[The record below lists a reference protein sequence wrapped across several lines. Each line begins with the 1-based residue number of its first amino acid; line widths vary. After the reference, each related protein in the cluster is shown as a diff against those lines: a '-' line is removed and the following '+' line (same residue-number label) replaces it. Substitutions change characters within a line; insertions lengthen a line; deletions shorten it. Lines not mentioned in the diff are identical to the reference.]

1 MKSSKSNVRWA
12 LASTAES
19 SRERPARA
27 EPRFTQMC
35 RQEPQILAGSLASPT
50 LFCTFCTV
58 LQLTVTLCL
67 VYITLNCNSLNR
79 DQTVFYMCM
88 YKLLY

>member
-12 LASTAES
+12 
-19 SRERPARA
+19 PALCRA
-27 EPRFTQMC
+27 PHPG
-35 RQEPQILAGSLASPT
+35 RQPGLSHPP
-50 LFCTFCTV
+50 FCTV

-79 DQTVFYMCM
+79 RPNFLYVYVQTFILTPC
-88 YKLLY
+88 LAFITWTQTSE